1 MNCFLINTAK
11 NQNLKPCKTFTLMN
25 VDHITSTIY
34 HHTAQKMKFTIK
46 DFFSKCGQ
54 KSNKK
59 ERVEKE
65 ILELNGRKSFR
76 VIPETPITQ
85 RVEIYQYLMTNQQV
99 ILISEVILVCKR
111 EIPLKENYRPISL
124 LPDLFKVFER

>member
-1 MNCFLINTAK
+1 MQNFYINECRSHH
-11 NQNLKPCKTFTLMN
+11 LY
-25 VDHITSTIY
+25 Y
-34 HHTAQKMKFTIK
+34 HHAAQKMKFTIK

-76 VIPETPITQ
+76 VIPVTAITQ

-99 ILISEVILVCKR
+99 ILISEVILVCKT
-111 EIPLKENYRPISL
+111 ENPLKENYRPISL